1 MSRACLVRDDQ
12 LVAFAAGTEFDLDEH
27 VSGCDECQAF
37 LAELWDGELTNDL
50 VAPVVEY
57 LRLELFLID
66 VTMTGAG
73 LAARMAKAFLTYMD
87 PALGKEDG

>member
-1 MSRACLVRDDQ
+1 MSRACLVLDDQ
-12 LVAFAAGTEFDLDEH
+12 LVAFATGTEFDLDEH
-27 VSGCDECQAF
+27 VSDCDECQAF

-66 VTMTGAG
+66 LAKTGTG
-73 LAARMAKAFLTYMD
+73 LAARMAKAALTYLD
-87 PALGKEDG
+87 PALGREGK